1 MWATSPPAA
10 SADSI
15 GGMPSEESTLSYAD
29 GRLLRNGA
37 EHRLLGGAIHYFR
50 VHPAQWGDRLDR
62 LKAMG
67 ANTLDTYV
75 AWNFHQRRETDRPDF
90 DGWRDLVRFI
100 ELAGGR
106 GLDVLV
112 RPGPYICAEWD
123 NAGFPAWL
131 TGRPGVGLRSMES
144 EYRRAVTEWFDVLL
158 PLLTPLQANQGGPI
172 VAFQAEN
179 EYGSYGDDPEYV
191 AWTRQVLLEHGVTE
205 LIFSAD
211 GGNDFYLDGG
221 ALDPAANPTM
231 LATGTL
237 GSRGAE
243 AIETWHRRRP
253 GEHFIAAEF
262 WNGWFDHWGE
272 EHHRREAAE
281 ASAEVEQILDG
292 GGSVCLYMAHG
303 GTNFGL
309 SSGANFDGGLQPTTT
324 SYDSDAPIA
333 EDGALTG
340 KFHAMRA
347 LFGRFSELP
356 ELGGLAEPE
365 PVLPAQTLP
374 LTPGLELLSALR
386 KPAGVASKTPLSFE
400 ELNCPDGLVLY
411 RAQPILP
418 RGGYQL
424 RVDGLHDRGIVYI
437 DGERVGVFEATAHE
451 PLQLQGSGERAV
463 VEILVENQGRIN
475 YGHLLGQGKG
485 IRGLLINQRLSFGWT
500 QIPLPLPDF
509 SAEQLQQFSVATE
522 RSVAEPGFFSAHLQ
536 LVEPRDTHLALPG
549 FGKGFVWVNGFLLG
563 RYWARGPQR
572 TLYVP
577 AGLLQAGENLFTVLE
592 LEHGGD
598 AIEFRERADLG

>member
-1 MWATSPPAA
+1 
-10 SADSI
+10 
-15 GGMPSEESTLSYAD
+15 MPSEESTLSYAD

-100 ELAGGR
+100 ELAGER

-131 TGRPGVGLRSMES
+131 TGKPGVGLRSMES

-158 PLLTPLQANQGGPI
+158 PLLTPLQAKQGGPI

-272 EHHRREAAE
+272 EHHRRDAAE
-281 ASAEVEQILDG
+281 AAAEVEQILDG
-292 GGSVCLYMAHG
+292 GGSVCL
-303 GTNFGL
+303 
-309 SSGANFDGGLQPTTT
+309 
-324 SYDSDAPIA
+324 
-333 EDGALTG
+333 
-340 KFHAMRA
+340 
-347 LFGRFSELP
+347 
-356 ELGGLAEPE
+356 
-365 PVLPAQTLP
+365 
-374 LTPGLELLSALR
+374 
-386 KPAGVASKTPLSFE
+386 
-400 ELNCPDGLVLY
+400 
-411 RAQPILP
+411 
-418 RGGYQL
+418 
-424 RVDGLHDRGIVYI
+424 
-437 DGERVGVFEATAHE
+437 
-451 PLQLQGSGERAV
+451 
-463 VEILVENQGRIN
+463 
-475 YGHLLGQGKG
+475 
-485 IRGLLINQRLSFGWT
+485 
-500 QIPLPLPDF
+500 
-509 SAEQLQQFSVATE
+509 
-522 RSVAEPGFFSAHLQ
+522 
-536 LVEPRDTHLALPG
+536 
-549 FGKGFVWVNGFLLG
+549 
-563 RYWARGPQR
+563 
-572 TLYVP
+572 
-577 AGLLQAGENLFTVLE
+577 
-592 LEHGGD
+592 
-598 AIEFRERADLG
+598 